1 MCTGGSLAHNAAN
14 TRTYGRW
21 IVFKTAGGSQAL
33 EPSCDLVLPQR
44 PGPIAL
50 RLQAEFQYTRIFN
63 ESFPP
68 LLWPRS
74 PLSVFLILEAWS
86 FSFPLVFESRTN
98 CPCSMLLLFFFFFFF
113 SFSSSFARFLFPS
126 SLCLLHRHFA
136 VLLFLPFARGF
147 FGVPRYLENS
157 FARPR
162 NRLFIF
168 PRRESAAGLF
178 QAQRRDLSPV
188 KRPWPTAT
196 LSPAGAF
203 DVNRHPGDWLPPRK
217 DVSTSHFPTDST
229 EPRSRGWRVPCTR
242 YHRPLGIMG
251 FLQGSWR
258 WVVSIVDGLKC
269 FRMM

>member
-63 ESFPP
+63 EPFPS

-113 SFSSSFARFLFPS
+113 FSSFHSFPLSIVSLSASPPFRRPPFSLLCSGFLRDPPIPGE
-126 SLCLLHRHFA
+126 LVR
-136 VLLFLPFARGF
+136 
-147 FGVPRYLENS
+147 
-157 FARPR
+157 
-162 NRLFIF
+162 
-168 PRRESAAGLF
+168 SAAESTF
-178 QAQRRDLSPV
+178 YIS
-188 KRPWPTAT
+188 
-196 LSPAGAF
+196 
-203 DVNRHPGDWLPPRK
+203 PPRICRRA
-217 DVSTSHFPTDST
+217 VPSPT
-229 EPRSRGWRVPCTR
+229 P
-242 YHRPLGIMG
+242 G
-251 FLQGSWR
+251 FIAG
-258 WVVSIVDGLKC
+258 
-269 FRMM
+269 